1 MSEIYLLLRK
11 YYSYDTLHARG
22 RSVDHDATH
31 GLLIYNLYTTHVESY
46 AYY

>member
-1 MSEIYLLLRK
+1 MQAAELNMR
-11 YYSYDTLHARG
+11 T
-22 RSVDHDATH
+22 SVDHDATH